1 MKKRISRT
9 GHSLLLTLVVL
20 AGCGGSDDRS
30 QIAYGVVRDEVPT
43 RIIVV
48 DDDGKNARRVTGAK
62 RGESPVLPTWSPDG
76 QRIAFVRFR
85 AAGGPGSL
93 QVFVVNADGSG
104 ERQVGEGTLPQ
115 WTSDGRS
122 LVVERPSAPPKAA
135 TIHVL
140 SVDGEGERQLT
151 TGSAPTL
158 SHRGNEVAFVRYTF
172 RRRAN
177 EWVIAG
183 SSLHTISLDG
193 TGLRRLA
200 RAEGQQIRFV
210 QPSWLPDDSA
220 VAVLERR
227 GGLGGPLLTISPN
240 GRRRQIVPS
249 VGETYD
255 WSREGDQVA
264 YTRDGMLFIVR
275 PDGTEVASYG
285 ESNAIDIGW
294 SPDGQKVAFSTQE
307 GMETGQFVGLY
318 VIDVDEDTRG
328 RIALADGFVMY
339 FDWRPE
345 EPED

>member
-1 MKKRISRT
+1 MKKRRSRI
-9 GHSLLLTLVVL
+9 GHSLLLALAAL
-20 AGCGGSDDRS
+20 AGCGGSEEHS
-30 QIAYGVVRDEVPT
+30 EIAYGVVRDEVPT

-48 DDDGKNARRVTGAK
+48 DDDGKNARRVTGAQ
-62 RGESPVLPTWSPDG
+62 RGENPVLPMWSPDG

-85 AAGGPGSL
+85 ASGGPGSL

-104 ERQVGEGTLPQ
+104 ERRVGEGTLPQ

-140 SVDGEGERQLT
+140 SVDGQGERQLT
-151 TGSAPTL
+151 TGSAPAL
-158 SHRGNEVAFVRYTF
+158 SHRGTEVAFVRYTF

-193 TGLRRLA
+193 TGVRRLA
-200 RAEGQQIRFV
+200 RTEGQDVRFV

-220 VAVLERR
+220 VAVIERR
-227 GGLGGPLLTISPN
+227 GGLGGPLLTVSPN

-255 WSREGDQVA
+255 WSPEGDQVA
-264 YTRDGMLFIVR
+264 YTRGGRLFIVR
-275 PDGTEVASYG
+275 PDGTEVAEYG
-285 ESNAIDIGW
+285 RSNAIDIGW
-294 SPDGQKVAFSTQE
+294 STDGRKVAFSTQE

-318 VIDVDEDTRG
+318 VIDVDEDTRR
-328 RIALADGFVMY
+328 RIALADGYVMY

-345 EPED
+345 EES